1 MLNKQNF
8 LRILNIPIVK
18 NIGILVGGTAFSQL
32 ISLLALPILTRLYTP
47 EDFTVLATFS
57 SILALLTVVSC
68 LRFEIAIPMPKKQEI
83 AMQLFLL
90 SIISVICITILV
102 SVALFLW
109 GEYFD
114 ELTNNRMQGYYWL
127 IPIGVFCAGF
137 YKALQYWMTR
147 EKNFKLVA
155 KTRMT
160 QAVSGAAFQI
170 GFGSFGLA
178 PTGLLIGQI
187 LNSGAGV
194 YGLLRHLIKSNKGF
208 LFAFSH
214 HDLKNTFKRY
224 DRFPKISTWEALFNS
239 AGIQLPILIIASLLI
254 GEEAGFLMLAMRLLS
269 APLGLIGG
277 SVSQVYLSEAPE
289 RYHQGKLK
297 QFTIKTVLAL
307 AKVGFLP
314 LAAIGVLSPYL
325 VPLVFGEEW
334 QRTGILISW
343 MIPWFFMQFITSPV
357 SMSLHISGFQKAALF
372 LQVFGLCIRGGGVFY
387 VALFHQYWTSEFYAV
402 SSFAFYFIYLTLV
415 ITLLDFA
422 SNADWREGKS

>member
-1 MLNKQNF
+1 MINKQYF
-8 LRILNIPIVK
+8 SKLLNNPIVK
-18 NIGILVGGTAFSQL
+18 NFGLLVGGTAFSQL
-32 ISLLALPILTRLYTP
+32 IGLMALPILTRLYTP

-57 SILALLTVVSC
+57 SVLALVTVISC
-68 LRFEIAIPMPKKQEI
+68 LRFEIAIPIPKKQEI

-90 SIISVICITILV
+90 SIISVICITLLV
-102 SVALFLW
+102 SAAVFLW
-109 GEYFD
+109 GEYFG
-114 ELTNNRMQGYYWL
+114 ELTNNRLQGYYWL
-127 IPIGVFCAGF
+127 IPVGVFFAGA

-147 EKNFKLVA
+147 EKKFKLVA

-160 QAVSGAAFQI
+160 QAVSGAVFQI

-178 PTGLLIGQI
+178 PIGLLIGQI

-194 YGLLRHLIKSNKGF
+194 YGLLRHLIKSNKDLF
-208 LFAFSH
+208 FAFSY
-214 HDLKNTFKRY
+214 HDLKNTFKQY
-224 DRFPKISTWEALFNS
+224 ERFPKISTWEALFNS

-289 RYHQGKLK
+289 RYHQGELR
-297 QFTIKTVLAL
+297 QFTIKTVLTL

-334 QRTGILISW
+334 LRTGILISW

-357 SMSLHISGFQKAALF
+357 SMSLHIGGFQKEALLLQF
-372 LQVFGLCIRGGGVFY
+372 LGLCIRGGGVLY
-387 VALFHQYWTSEFYAV
+387 VAVYHPLWTGEFYAI
-402 SSFAFYFIYLTLV
+402 SSFIFYAIYLIIILKLLNKKEV
-415 ITLLDFA
+415 INET
-422 SNADWREGKS
+422 